1 MVDILQRA
9 VLRVWTDGGQGAARR
24 NAWAAMV
31 VDSQRARARAEAM
44 ASLQAADQA
53 AGLAAG
59 RAAAGR
65 AATGQVRAHG

>member
-31 VDSQRARARAEAM
+31 VDSQRARARDEASESLRVAAASAE
-44 ASLQAADQA
+44 L
-53 AGLAAG
+53 
-59 RAAAGR
+59 AAAGPLH
-65 AATGQVRAHG
+65 AHA